1 VPSAFEGPVVG
12 TWPFV
17 PTLAAMD
24 RRETEHLL
32 ESIRSARASDEPVAI
47 ATVVRVRGSAYRREG
62 TRMVIRRDGT
72 YECALS
78 GGCLE
83 PIVAEAAERVIASG
97 EPVVINYDLADDSI
111 WGLGIGCSG
120 AVDVRI
126 ERLDDDDTTRRW
138 WASLERG
145 DAAVLVTPLTEG
157 KGEPSSGK
165 AKRMLVLPTGDTIGT
180 LGNDSIDREAARRAL
195 EKLGAPDATPSSE
208 WVGED
213 ELFFEFST
221 PAPELVIF
229 GAGFDA
235 VPMASLAWTLG
246 FTVTVVDVREAF
258 LTAGR
263 FPHARLV
270 AAHFSHFSQKVR
282 LAGHSFALVMNH
294 HLERDQESLRFAL
307 GSDAV
312 YIGVLGPRVRLQ
324 TLLARLAGQE
334 FAPSPAALARVR
346 SPVGVAL
353 GAETPAEIAVS
364 VLGEIMAIRR
374 GFSGGFLNGS
384 AATLHKSADRRLL
397 ASS

>member
-1 VPSAFEGPVVG
+1 
-12 TWPFV
+12 
-17 PTLAAMD
+17 MD
-24 RRETEHLL
+24 RREIEHLL
-32 ESIRSARASDEPVAI
+32 ESIRAARASGEPVAL

-62 TRMVIRRDGT
+62 TRMVIRRDGS

-83 PIVAEAAERVIASG
+83 PIVAEAAGRVIATG
-97 EPVVINYDLADDSI
+97 DLVTVDYDLADDSI

-126 ERLDDDDTTRRW
+126 ERLDEDEVTERW
-138 WASLERG
+138 WASLERA
-145 DAAVLVTPLTEG
+145 DPSVLVTPLTPPARTG
-157 KGEPSSGK
+157 KSAAVPRRLLVWADGE
-165 AKRMLVLPTGDTIGT
+165 TIGT
-180 LGNDSIDREAARRAL
+180 LGATSLDQEAMRRGL
-195 EKLGAPDATPSSE
+195 ERLRAPDPSPVSE
-208 WVGED
+208 WVGGD

-221 PAPELVIF
+221 PPPELVIF

-235 VPMASLAWTLG
+235 VPMANLAWTLG
-246 FTVTVVDVREAF
+246 FSVMVVDVRDAF
-258 LTAGR
+258 LTADR

-270 AAHFSHFSQKVR
+270 AAHFSQFRDALQLTAR
-282 LAGHSFALVMNH
+282 SFALVMNH

-307 GSDAV
+307 ESDAA
-312 YIGVLGPRVRLQ
+312 YIGVLGPRTRLQ
-324 TLLARLAGQE
+324 NLLARLAGQQ
-334 FAPSPAALARVR
+334 FAPPPSALARVR

-374 GFSGGFLNGS
+374 GFSGGFLTGS
-384 AATLHKSADRRLL
+384 EATLHKPADRRLF

>member
-1 VPSAFEGPVVG
+1 
-12 TWPFV
+12 
-17 PTLAAMD
+17 MD
-24 RRETEHLL
+24 RREIEHLL
-32 ESIRSARASDEPVAI
+32 ESIRAARASGEPVAV

-83 PIVAEAAERVIASG
+83 PIVAEAAERVIATG
-97 EPVVINYDLADDSI
+97 NPVVINYDLADDSI

-126 ERLDDDDTTRRW
+126 ERLDDDDTTRQW

-145 DAAVLVTPLTEG
+145 DAAVLVTPLTALAGRETA
-157 KGEPSSGK
+157 SGK
-165 AKRMLVLPTGDTIGT
+165 ARRMLVLPTGDTIGT
-180 LGNDSIDREAARRAL
+180 LGNDSIDREAAQRAL
-195 EKLGAPDATPSSE
+195 EKLGAPDPSPGSE

-213 ELFFEFST
+213 ELFLEFST
-221 PAPELVIF
+221 PPPELVIF

-235 VPMASLAWTLG
+235 VPMANLAWTLG
-246 FTVTVVDVREAF
+246 FSVTVVDVRDAF
-258 LTAGR
+258 LTADR
-263 FPHARLV
+263 FPRARLV
-270 AAHFSHFSQKVR
+270 AAHFSQFRDAVQLTAQGFV
-282 LAGHSFALVMNH
+282 LVMNH

-307 GSDAV
+307 GSDAAF
-312 YIGVLGPRVRLQ
+312 IGVLGPRTRLQ
-324 TLLARLAGQE
+324 NLLARLASQQ
-334 FAPSPAALARVR
+334 FAPPPLALARVR

-384 AATLHKSADRRLL
+384 DATLHKSTDRRLL